1 MVGSLFTDKSKVPDD
16 PALSRALG
24 NRAGL
29 WKAIER
35 ELRAALGDLDV
46 EWKHY
51 GAKSGWIMKLLW
63 KKRNL
68 FFLTP
73 GDGRFRVAFVFS
85 EKAVEAI
92 AAGGFAEPLITE
104 LQAARKYA
112 EGRGLRI
119 EVGSDADVRTVVA
132 LAKIKSA
139 S

>member
-1 MVGSLFTDKSKVPDD
+1 MDGSIFTDKLKTPDAR
-16 PALSRALG
+16 ALSRVLG
-24 NRAGL
+24 VKAAL
-29 WKAIER
+29 WKEIETD
-35 ELRAALGDLDV
+35 LRAALGDLAV

-51 GAKSGWIMKLLW
+51 GAKSGWILKLLL

-73 GDGRFRVAFVFS
+73 GDGHFRVAFVFG

-92 AAGGFAEPLITE
+92 AEGGFAASLVGE

-119 EVGSDADVRTVVA
+119 EVESDADVRTVVA
-132 LAKIKSA
+132 LAKIKA
-139 S
+139 AF